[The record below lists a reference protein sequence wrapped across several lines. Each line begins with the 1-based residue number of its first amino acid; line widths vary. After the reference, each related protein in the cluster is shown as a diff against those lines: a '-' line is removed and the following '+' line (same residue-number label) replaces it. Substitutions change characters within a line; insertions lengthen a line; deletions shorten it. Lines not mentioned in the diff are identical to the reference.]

1 MKQLLTDILEQ
12 LKPVPGLRYVDE
24 DWGQL
29 DFYSPNPPVQFPA
42 AVVDCINVTYTNEGK
57 LGQLGDVQIRI
68 RVADQKLTN
77 SSGKAPTTQRTQ
89 AFAIYDLLRDIHK
102 ALHGWTKDKAA
113 GYTAPIRTSLRRA
126 QRQDGMRIH
135 ELVYTCRI
143 VDATARPA
151 TMRFAVAETQIDME
165 KL

>member
-12 LKPVPGLRYVDE
+12 LKPVPGLKYVDE

-57 LGQLGDVQIRI
+57 LSQLGDVQIRI

-77 SSGKAPTTQRTQ
+77 SSGKAPANQRTQ

-102 ALHGWTKDKAA
+102 AMHGWTKDKTTA
-113 GYTAPIRTSLRRA
+113 YTAPIRTSLRRA
-126 QRQDGMRIH
+126 QRQDGMRVH
-135 ELVYTCRI
+135 ELLYTCRI
-143 VDATARPA
+143 VDDEAMPNVVK
-151 TMRFAVAETQIDME
+151 FALAEVQANME
-165 KL
+165 IL